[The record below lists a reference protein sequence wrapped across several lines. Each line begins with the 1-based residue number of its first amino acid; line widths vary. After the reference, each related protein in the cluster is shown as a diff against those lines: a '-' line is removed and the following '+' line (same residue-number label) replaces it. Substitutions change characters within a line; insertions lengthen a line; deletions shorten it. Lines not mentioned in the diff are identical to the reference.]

1 VCILNSSMNNNSC
14 SIFLSIFFPLSTL
27 LSDNVLL
34 DPPFEFHHDS
44 TTIDISSDSVGS
56 FNGMIHN
63 TSSDVVNLAVVR
75 RLNVIE
81 EGWTSSICVAA
92 ICYNEMI
99 DSVSFEMN
107 AGDSIPCGVLVWVNE
122 SGVGTVQLDIFDL
135 NGQSEHVLVDI
146 IFYFNETVS
155 TITDV
160 AGQEGPK
167 SFNLMDNYPNPFNP
181 FTTLR
186 YEILKDEK
194 VEITVY
200 DMSGR
205 VVRKLLNNVQKA
217 GQNHVQWNGLNDQG
231 MTVSSG
237 SYLYNIQAGGHGETR
252 KMVLLR

>member
-1 VCILNSSMNNNSC
+1 MCILNSSMNNNSC

>member
-1 VCILNSSMNNNSC
+1 VCILNSSMNNNSY
-14 SIFLSIFFPLSTL
+14 SIFFSVFFPLSTL
-27 LSDNVLL
+27 LADIVLL
-34 DPPFEFHHDS
+34 DPPFEFHYES
-44 TTIDISSDSVGS
+44 VTIDISSDSVGS

-75 RLNVIE
+75 RLNDFE
-81 EGWTSSICVAA
+81 ENWTSSICVGA

-99 DSVSFEMN
+99 DSVSVEIS
-107 AGDSIPCGVLVWVNE
+107 AGDSIPCGVLAWANG
-122 SGVGTVQLDIFDL
+122 SGEGTIQLDIFDL

-146 IFYFNETVS
+146 IFYFHEIVS
-155 TITDV
+155 TITDD
-160 AGQEGPK
+160 GLQEGFK

>member
-1 VCILNSSMNNNSC
+1 MNNNSY

-44 TTIDISSDSVGS
+44 TTIEISSDSVGS

-75 RLNVIE
+75 RLNDLE
-81 EGWTSSICVAA
+81 ENWTSSICVGA

-99 DSVSFEMN
+99 DSVSVEIS

-155 TITDV
+155 TITDD
-160 AGQEGPK
+160 GLQEGFK

>member
-1 VCILNSSMNNNSC
+1 MCILNSSMNNNSY

-27 LSDNVLL
+27 LSDHLLL

-181 FTTLR
+181 YTTLR

-200 DMSGR
+200 DLSGR

-217 GQNHVQWNGLNDQG
+217 GQNHIQWNGLNDQG

>member
-1 VCILNSSMNNNSC
+1 M
-14 SIFLSIFFPLSTL
+14 FFPLSTL
-27 LSDNVLL
+27 LADIVLL

-217 GQNHVQWNGLNDQG
+217 GQNHIQWNGLNDQG

>member
-1 VCILNSSMNNNSC
+1 MNNNSY

-34 DPPFEFHHDS
+34 DPPFEFHYES
-44 TTIDISSDSVGS
+44 VTIDISSDSVGS

-75 RLNVIE
+75 RLNAIE

-92 ICYNEMI
+92 ICYNETV

-155 TITDV
+155 TITDG
-160 AGQEGPK
+160 ARQEGPK
-167 SFNLMDNYPNPFNP
+167 RFNLMDNYPNPFNP

-200 DMSGR
+200 DINGR

-217 GQNHVQWNGLNDQG
+217 GQNHVQWNGFNDQG
-231 MTVSSG
+231 IPVSSG
-237 SYLYNIQAGGHGETR
+237 SYLYTIQAGGYGKTK
-252 KMVLLR
+252 KMLLLR